1 MLSRVLL
8 RRPPLRTPTRGARN
22 VLLSGH
28 NKPHNIL
35 RVPTRGAQLASHR
48 ASMPARRWLRH
59 PPGPRVDA
67 DRKWSWDGPRI
78 VRFGPNDPI
87 DRKRHWSAMSQQTR
101 AAWIELGWNARNWD
115 DGGSDPRL
123 GGHVPW
129 SEKYD
134 WHELHPTARAAAERL
149 GYDAR
154 LWEVD
159 DDATSNP
166 DAPWPF
172 VIAAALLV
180 VFYGI
185 QALMTRAKWSGV
197 GATREERER
206 LRAYIA
212 ATTRKDAALGALST
226 SEVDEGANFYLD
238 RLRQVYERRADPE
251 SGRLTRASWEA
262 ACRTRKSDD
271 SPSPAWGSAAWDA
284 DERDVAQLLFEAA
297 DLAHDEVRSGVL
309 THQRRATP
317 SSDSHS
323 APSQVLSFMEFAQL
337 AILAAAAGAGDREA
351 QADILFMLIDKDQNQ
366 TIEYHELAR
375 FCHNAARWGLL
386 EEDPQRACDEVWS
399 DASGY
404 ENGMITQAQFRKV
417 ASRFRPVDLP
427 APVAGAE
434 WRELVEKHK
443 THYFR
448 EEKEDGR
455 YYGYARGWR
464 GGGGYGGG
472 GYGGGGG
479 GGGGGCFAAGTRVV
493 LHDGATKAIERVVV
507 GEALAG
513 NNNVAVATLRF
524 DAAAAAPLFEVRGV
538 RVTADHAVLMG
549 GRFVR
554 ARDAPGACVAP
565 AAADGLVYDLITTDH
580 RIRIVADGGA
590 ELECADY
597 LELPEDRVA
606 YDQLL
611 GGLNAGLAAA

>member
-1 MLSRVLL
+1 
-8 RRPPLRTPTRGARN
+8 
-22 VLLSGH
+22 
-28 NKPHNIL
+28 
-35 RVPTRGAQLASHR
+35 
-48 ASMPARRWLRH
+48 
-59 PPGPRVDA
+59 
-67 DRKWSWDGPRI
+67 
-78 VRFGPNDPI
+78 
-87 DRKRHWSAMSQQTR
+87 MSQQTR

-159 DDATSNP
+159 DNATWGDS
-166 DAPWPF
+166 PWPF
-172 VIAAALLV
+172 LAIVAL

-212 ATTRKDAALGALST
+212 ATTRKELLDKARWTLST
-226 SEVDEGANFYLD
+226 SEVDDGANFYLD
-238 RLRQVYERRADPE
+238 RLRQVYERLADPAT
-251 SGRLTRASWEA
+251 GRLTRASWEA
-262 ACRTRKSDD
+262 ACRTSKSDD

-284 DERDVAQLLFEAA
+284 DDRDVAEVLFEAA
-297 DLAHDEVRSGVL
+297 DLAHDE
-309 THQRRATP
+309 
-317 SSDSHS
+317 
-323 APSQVLSFMEFAQL
+323 VLSFMEFAQL

-375 FCHNAARWGLL
+375 FCHNAERWGLL
-386 EEDPQRACDEVWS
+386 LDGDAQRTCEEVWS
-399 DASGY
+399 EASGY
-404 ENGMITQAQFRKV
+404 GNGMITQAQFRKV

-443 THYFR
+443 KRYFR
-448 EEKEDGR
+448 EEQDSR
-455 YYGYARGWR
+455 YYNTGYVRT
-464 GGGGYGGG
+464 GGGGYGGYG
-472 GYGGGGG
+472 GYGGGGR
-479 GGGGGCFAAGTRVV
+479 GGGCFAAGTRVV
-493 LHDGATKAIERVVV
+493 LCDGTTKAIERVVV

-513 NNNVAVATLRF
+513 NSVAVATLRF
-524 DAAAAAPLFEVRGV
+524 DASAAAPLFEVRGV
-538 RVTADHAVLMG
+538 RVTADHAVLLD

-554 ARDAPGACVAP
+554 ARDAPGATRAP

-580 RIRIVADGGA
+580 RIRIVADNGA
-590 ELECADY
+590 ELACADY
-597 LELPEDRVA
+597 LELPEGRVA
-606 YDQLL
+606 YDRLL
-611 GGLNAGLAAA
+611 GELNAGLAVA

>member
-1 MLSRVLL
+1 
-8 RRPPLRTPTRGARN
+8 
-22 VLLSGH
+22 
-28 NKPHNIL
+28 
-35 RVPTRGAQLASHR
+35 
-48 ASMPARRWLRH
+48 
-59 PPGPRVDA
+59 
-67 DRKWSWDGPRI
+67 
-78 VRFGPNDPI
+78 
-87 DRKRHWSAMSQQTR
+87 
-101 AAWIELGWNARNWD
+101 
-115 DGGSDPRL
+115 
-123 GGHVPW
+123 
-129 SEKYD
+129 
-134 WHELHPTARAAAERL
+134 
-149 GYDAR
+149 
-154 LWEVD
+154 
-159 DDATSNP
+159 
-166 DAPWPF
+166 
-172 VIAAALLV
+172 
-180 VFYGI
+180 
-185 QALMTRAKWSGV
+185 
-197 GATREERER
+197 
-206 LRAYIA
+206 
-212 ATTRKDAALGALST
+212 
-226 SEVDEGANFYLD
+226 
-238 RLRQVYERRADPE
+238 
-251 SGRLTRASWEA
+251 
-262 ACRTRKSDD
+262 
-271 SPSPAWGSAAWDA
+271 
-284 DERDVAQLLFEAA
+284 
-297 DLAHDEVRSGVL
+297 
-309 THQRRATP
+309 
-317 SSDSHS
+317 
-323 APSQVLSFMEFAQL
+323 MEFAQL

-366 TIEYHELAR
+366 TIEYHELER
-375 FCHNAARWGLL
+375 FCRNAARWGILDG
-386 EEDPQRACDEVWS
+386 DPQRACEEVWS

-404 ENGMITQAQFRKV
+404 GNGLMTQAQFRKV
-417 ASRFRPVDLP
+417 SSRFRPVDLP